1 MSFNSSISM
10 SASVERGL
18 IKSHTDFVHKCLGHL
33 NEKGVLKCTLDEAI
47 EMFDFNAIS
56 LVSKRGDASKKSKP
70 SVKKTKS
77 GDKSDLISKLVEEA
91 SNELFGVQP
100 VSEDGNESDSSV
112 ASTQSK
118 KEAKE
123 AAKLAKAEAKET
135 AKLAKAQAK
144 ETAKLA
150 KAQEKEAAKLAKAQE
165 KEAAE
170 LAKAEAKEAD
180 KLAKAE
186 AKEAAKLDKVKAKA
200 EAKEAAKLAKAE
212 AKEAAK
218 LAKKATKHVKAET
231 VTISQTSES
240 DNIMT
245 C

>member
-18 IKSHTDFVHKCLGHL
+18 IKSHTDFVRKCLGHL

-91 SNELFGVQP
+91 SNELFGDQP

-118 KEAKE
+118 KEAKT
-123 AAKLAKAEAKET
+123 ASKLAKAE
-135 AKLAKAQAK
+135 
-144 ETAKLA
+144 
-150 KAQEKEAAKLAKAQE
+150 EKEAAKLAKAQE
-165 KEAAE
+165 KEATKLAKAQAKE
-170 LAKAEAKEAD
+170 ADKLAKVKAKAEAKEAE

-186 AKEAAKLDKVKAKA
+186 AKEAAKLAKA